1 MKKLILNYTFDA
13 SARTITFKDYKSIN
27 LSGILSIKNLT
38 RNVVIYI
45 LNTSLNGRTVD
56 NRFIYDGFYPDFRDS
71 DKLQIW
77 YVDNIPDEVPEPPV
91 GSIFAGT
98 SNATLGQII
107 FSNTNGVSFGVN
119 GQVIT
124 ASVAPAGGLVNF
136 SAGTTSRSL
145 TNIVFSNAN
154 GVSFGLDGSTITA
167 SVGAGGAAGTI
178 SAGTTDV
185 ALGKVIFSNSN
196 GVSFGLNGSTL
207 TAQHNALTSQ
217 SNQALSGSNGSFT
230 FQTATFGNLNGL
242 SFYTSN
248 GSIVGSYTVPSTAG
262 HISRIN
268 VSAGTT
274 SNNLTNFVL
283 SNSNGVTF
291 GLDGSTITA
300 SYSQSTHSHSSLVF
314 SNDNNV
320 TFGIAGSTLTASA
333 SYSNVT
339 DYLSIGEST
348 NFLLTNATSDFQF
361 TSQMSDYQLTADMT
375 NYQTTGNYL
384 TTAMESNY
392 GSNFI
397 YSSASLD
404 LTNIS
409 VTLGSDTIALSV
421 AAQSNQPVAASASNG
436 SFNFSTLKFVE
447 SNGVTWATSTDGIRA
462 SVKTDYLTT
471 AMASNRGS
479 DFVQATAAFAGTNAS
494 GTIAS
499 NGISVSVN
507 AQSVVPQNVSL
518 YALGNTT
525 QNSSTVL
532 SVNALSFNAI
542 GSLTVGYSNGSI
554 QLSAPNALT
563 SQTVQTQSNIQGII
577 ASDTT
582 YRTGDVSLRDGNG
595 ISWASTTGQRISITH
610 DLQYTSNTSAI
621 TSNALNTSASRVINI
636 IVATNNTGGGTASL
650 SSNISFSNANNMT
663 FYTSAGNAIVGSFSQ
678 SNDTLKAGTGF
689 TSAGNN
695 IGLSGTLNTNGL
707 SLSATVAA
715 QSNQNISLYALG
727 NTTQNSSTIL
737 NASNLSFNG
746 IGSIT
751 VGYSNGSIQLSAANA
766 LTTAMASN
774 RGSDFVQATAA
785 FAGTNASGT
794 IASNGIS
801 VSVSNQSNQTIGVYG
816 SSQTTGSASSGTHD
830 ARSLSFIGAG
840 IISIGNHSTSAG
852 GTTTG
857 IVISATQS
865 NQAFS
870 AANASS
876 TFQTLSLQDS
886 NGISFSNNG
895 GGVRLTHDLQFTSA
909 TSAITSN
916 AVNTSDARIRAIAAS
931 NATYTS
937 GSVTFRDLN
946 GITWQSTTGQQIQI
960 THDLQYTS
968 ATSAITSA
976 ALHTSASRVMNI
988 IAATNSTGGGTAS
1001 LSSNV
1006 SFSNANNFT
1015 FYTSAGNAVVASFNN
1030 TNLAGTGFTSAGA
1043 NISLS
1048 GTLNSAGLLLSAS
1061 VAAPGAAA
1069 ENNNINLL
1077 GANTAGNTTASGS
1090 TIGWSGINVTLSG
1103 TNASQVVISAA
1114 AQTNQTIGMY
1124 ATGNTT
1130 QNSSTTFDARTLGT
1144 INGLGALTAGFS
1156 NGSIQLS
1163 APATSSISGTG
1174 KVSISVNGSTI
1185 SIGVPNASTLSGYN
1199 PYPDLPI
1206 VAGQVGQGTLQFEPE
1221 IFPNFQCDRILLPMH
1236 NTNSSNS
1243 SGSHTLSFWVGVYT
1257 RNASSL
1263 SLYTS
1268 VSASTALTH
1277 SGTAGSY
1284 SLYSGIRHFTIGMTN
1299 TFTEG
1304 EYWLGFLSRTTSGGT
1319 NGSYSNMLI
1328 TNVNSAFQGFFG
1340 SSNNTTQQ
1348 FTLGQ
1353 GVYTA
1358 TTSAMPASV
1367 AFSQIR
1373 GSDSGAHR
1381 APMMLFASSTV

>member
-1 MKKLILNYTFDA
+1 MKKLILNYTFNA
-13 SARTITFKDYKSIN
+13 SAKSITFKDYKSIN

-45 LNTSLNGRTVD
+45 LNTELNGRVVG
-56 NRFIYDGFYPDFRDS
+56 NQFIYEGHFPSFKNN

-77 YVDNIPDEVPEPPV
+77 YVDNIPDEVSEPPV
-91 GSIFAGT
+91 GSVFAGT
-98 SNATLGQII
+98 SNATLGQVI
-107 FSNTNGVSFGVN
+107 FSNTNGVSFGIN

-124 ASVAPAGGLVNF
+124 ASVAPADGLVNF

-145 TNIVFSNAN
+145 SNVVFSNSN
-154 GVSFGLDGSTITA
+154 GISFGLNGSTITA
-167 SVGAGGAAGTI
+167 SVGAGGAAGTV

-185 ALGKVIFSNSN
+185 ALGKVVFSNSN
-196 GVSFGLNGSTL
+196 GISFGLNGSTL

-217 SNQALSGSNGSFT
+217 SNQAISGSNGSFT

-248 GSIVGSYTVPSTAG
+248 GSLVGSYTVPSTAG

-274 SNNLTNFVL
+274 SNNLTNFIL

-339 DYLSIGEST
+339 DYISIGEST
-348 NFLLTNATSDFQF
+348 NFLLTDVTSNFQF

-384 TTAMESNY
+384 TTAMESDY

-409 VTLGSDTIALSV
+409 ATLGSDTIALSV
-421 AAQSNQPVAASASNG
+421 ASQSIQPVAYSAGNG
-436 SFNFSTLKFVE
+436 SALFSTLKFAD
-447 SNGVTWATSTDGIRA
+447 SNGITWSTGTQGIYGTVATNYQSQGA
-462 SVKTDYLTT
+462 YLTT

-479 DFVQATAAFAGTNAS
+479 DFVQATAVFAGTNAS

-499 NGISVSVN
+499 DGISVSVN
-507 AQSVVPQNVSL
+507 AQSIVPQNASL

-563 SQTVQTQSNIQGII
+563 TAMASNRGSDFVQANAVFNGTNVSGTI
-577 ASDTT
+577 ASNAISVSVAAQSAQTGISSIALSNTT
-582 YRTGDVSLRDGNG
+582 YTSGQISFRDGNG
-595 ISWASTTGQRISITH
+595 ISWASTTGQGVSITH
-610 DLQYTSNTSAI
+610 GLQFTSNTSAI
-621 TSNALNTSASRVINI
+621 TSNALNTSQS
-636 IVATNNTGGGTASL
+636 SL
-650 SSNISFSNANNMT
+650 
-663 FYTSAGNAIVGSFSQ
+663 
-678 SNDTLKAGTGF
+678 
-689 TSAGNN
+689 
-695 IGLSGTLNTNGL
+695 
-707 SLSATVAA
+707 
-715 QSNQNISLYALG
+715 
-727 NTTQNSSTIL
+727 
-737 NASNLSFNG
+737 
-746 IGSIT
+746 
-751 VGYSNGSIQLSAANA
+751 
-766 LTTAMASN
+766 
-774 RGSDFVQATAA
+774 
-785 FAGTNASGT
+785 
-794 IASNGIS
+794 
-801 VSVSNQSNQTIGVYG
+801 
-816 SSQTTGSASSGTHD
+816 
-830 ARSLSFIGAG
+830 
-840 IISIGNHSTSAG
+840 
-852 GTTTG
+852 
-857 IVISATQS
+857 
-865 NQAFS
+865 
-870 AANASS
+870 
-876 TFQTLSLQDS
+876 FQ
-886 NGISFSNNG
+886 
-895 GGVRLTHDLQFTSA
+895 HTSA

-931 NATYTS
+931 DATYTS

-960 THDLQYTS
+960 THGLQYTS
-968 ATSAITSA
+968 NTSAITSN
-976 ALHTSASRVMNI
+976 ALNTSQSSLFRHTSQ
-988 IAATNSTGGGTAS
+988 NSQLQFTSQMSDYLGTAQS
-1001 LSSNV
+1001 SKYVQNWKLTGNTAGTTSSAQGTDLWLAGGNNITVSGSSNTI
-1006 SFSNANNFT
+1006 SFSV
-1015 FYTSAGNAVVASFNN
+1015 GNYLTTARASTDAIGLN
-1030 TNLAGTGFTSAGA
+1030 TAQSNVTWTVNSSGISLDGRGYAGTGTTFAGA
-1043 NISLS
+1043 NISASMTNNSVGLNLS
-1048 GTLNSAGLLLSAS
+1048 LS

-1090 TIGWSGINVTLSG
+1090 TIGWSGQGVTLSG
-1103 TNASQVVISAA
+1103 TNGSQVVISAP
-1114 AQTNQTIGMY
+1114 G
-1124 ATGNTT
+1124 
-1130 QNSSTTFDARTLGT
+1130 
-1144 INGLGALTAGFS
+1144 
-1156 NGSIQLS
+1156 
-1163 APATSSISGTG
+1163 TSSLSGTG
-1174 KVSISVNGSTI
+1174 QVSISVNGSTV
-1185 SIGVPNASTLSGYN
+1185 SIGVPSLLTESGYN
-1199 PYPDLPI
+1199 PYADLPM
-1206 VAGQVGQGTLQFEPE
+1206 VAGQVGQGTLKFEPE

-1243 SGSHTLSFWVGVYT
+1243 SGSHTLSFWVGIYT

-1263 SLYTS
+1263 SLYS
-1268 VSASTALTH
+1268 SISASTALTH

-1304 EYWLGFLSRTTSGGT
+1304 EYWIGFLSRTTSGGA
-1319 NGSYSNMLI
+1319 NGSYSNMVVS
-1328 TNVNSAFQGFFG
+1328 NVNSAFQGFFG
-1340 SSNNTTQQ
+1340 SSNNTTMQ

-1353 GVYTA
+1353 GVYTV
-1358 TTSAMPASV
+1358 TTSGIPGSV

-1373 GSDSGAHR
+1373 GSDSMALR
-1381 APMMLFASSTV
+1381 APMMLFASSTI